1 MQANG
6 EFYVIVIKE
15 NAIMETTE
23 SRVKIIEAKAIKLIQ
38 IMEERNYPGCVI
50 DTVIGAI
57 DIAHDQM
64 KAAELAEKAIQ
75 ENTDPKAII
84 KAMQPIIREVYPST
98 RQKK

>member
-1 MQANG
+1 MDQA
-6 EFYVIVIKE
+6 K
-15 NAIMETTE
+15 
-23 SRVKIIEAKAIKLIQ
+23 SRIEIIELKAENLIQ

-57 DIAHDQM
+57 DIAIDQM
-64 KAAELAEKAIQ
+64 KAAELAEEAIQ